1 MKFIK
6 LSHGSGGVEMGDILS
21 KLVFSKVDEKLK
33 KVENGVGIDL
43 PDDGAAIPLKNITN
57 DYIILSTDAYT
68 VNPPFFPGGNIGSL
82 AATGSINDVVMTGGK
97 PIAALDSIVVE
108 EGYPLDQLEI
118 IVDSMIDVFKKEGVA
133 LIGGDFKVMPKGNLD
148 KILITTTVLGL
159 AKKPIVDIPK
169 DGDVLV
175 VSDFVGDHGAVIM
188 LLQMGVADKASELK
202 SGRLSSDIKPLTRLL
217 PLIDRFLDEINAAR
231 DPTRGGIAGV
241 LNEWAK
247 NSGNLIVVE
256 DVPIRD
262 EVRRYAEMLGIDPM
276 YLASEGAAVFSVSA
290 EVAEEFV
297 EDMRDLGFEN
307 AKIIGKV
314 KKSEKYKGFVLKKT
328 EIGGFRLLEP
338 PRGEIV
344 PRIC

>member
-6 LSHGSGGVEMGDILS
+6 LSHGSGGAEMGEILGR
-21 KLVFSKVDEKLK
+21 LVFSKVDEKLK
-33 KVENGVGIDL
+33 KVEGGVGIDL
-43 PDDGAAIPLKNITN
+43 PDDGAAIPLKNLKN
-57 DYIILSTDAYT
+57 DHLVLSTDAYT

-82 AATGSINDVVMTGGK
+82 AATGSINDVVMAGGR
-97 PIAALDSIVVE
+97 PIAALDAIVVE
-108 EGYPLDQLEI
+108 EGFPEDQLEI
-118 IVDSMIDVFKKEGVA
+118 IVDSMIGVFKKEGVA

-148 KILITTTVLGL
+148 RIVITTTVLGL
-159 AKKPIVDIPK
+159 AKRPIVDVPK

-188 LLQMGVADKASELK
+188 LLQMGVADKASEVK
-202 SGRLSSDIKPLTRLL
+202 SGRLSSDMKPLTKLL
-217 PLIDRFLDEINAAR
+217 TLIDKFSDEINAAR

-247 NSGNLIVVE
+247 NSGSLILVE
-256 DVPIRD
+256 GVPIRE

-276 YLASEGAAVFSVSA
+276 YLASEGVAVFSVSA
-290 EVAEEFV
+290 DVAEEFV
-297 EDMRDLGFEN
+297 EDMRKLGFEN
-307 AKIIGKV
+307 AKIIGRV

-328 EIGGFRLLEP
+328 EIGGFRLVEP
-338 PRGEIV
+338 PRGEII